1 MRLVMS
7 QGTSL
12 ICGFFRA
19 GDDILFR
26 DGLNPEPRWKIGQV
40 RNERDE
46 RTTWVNASPAFAE
59 LPVEMRD
66 HGNQKVG
73 RILAPE
79 LLKQPHQRM
88 VKHADGHLQQ
98 TQQIDTAQRP
108 AVLQ

>member
-1 MRLVMS
+1 MS

-46 RTTWVNASPAFAE
+46 RTTRVNASPAFAE
-59 LPVEMRD
+59 LAVEMRH

-73 RILAPE
+73 RILSPE
-79 LLKQPHQRM
+79 LLEQPHQRM
-88 VKHADGHLQQ
+88 VKHADGNMQP
-98 TQQIDTAQRP
+98 TKKIDTDQRP
-108 AVLQ
+108 AV